1 LLTIEYIEW
10 DDANL
15 DHATVRATRAE
26 IDQVFANGPA
36 VRLNTRGRSADY
48 VAVGKT
54 DGGRRLVVPF
64 GYDEV
69 RRSARPI
76 TAWEE

>member
-1 LLTIEYIEW
+1 VLRTN
-10 DDANL
+10 AK
-15 DHATVRATRAE
+15 
-26 IDQVFANGPA
+26 
-36 VRLNTRGRSADY
+36 GRSADY
-48 VAVGKT
+48 VAIGKT

-64 GYDEV
+64 RYDKV